1 MLGLVNFEPGRISFC
16 PPPIFMVI
24 EQNRYA
30 IVLCY
35 NFILMPLVLTE
46 ACSCKKTN
54 SSYTAIYGLLWNH
67 DKLQITKGEQLLF
80 ARLCYHILATTT
92 TQLFYSFHPGL
103 HPRC

>member
-1 MLGLVNFEPGRISFC
+1 MTYLF
-16 PPPIFMVI
+16 I